1 MPVFHEYAGI
11 PLKGSGKM
19 KVGIIGLPQTGK
31 KKLFQLLTGMKSFHS
46 GLDASKSMTG
56 VAEIFDP
63 RFDVLAGLYNPVK
76 TVRARVNIDLLPR
89 LEAASIREGD
99 VFKDIADVD
108 ALCHVVRSFTNDAVY
123 HVNGSVNA
131 ERDVDTV
138 NAELILHDLLFIEKR
153 FERLEKAK
161 KKGMDEQVRREGALL
176 GRFREHLEMDLP
188 LRMLEIDEDDRRLIA
203 SYPFITLKKMI
214 IALNVSEADIS
225 SSDALTRMAERYRD
239 YAMEVMQISAELE
252 SEIAALESEKER
264 GDFMREAGIAEP
276 AVNLL
281 SRLCMRALGL
291 ISFFTVGDDEVR
303 QWLIRTG
310 SSAPEAAG
318 AIHTDMQ
325 RGFIRAEVMK
335 YPDLSGLKSED
346 AVKKAG
352 RFHVMG
358 REYIVEDGDIIS
370 FRFNV

>member
-1 MPVFHEYAGI
+1 
-11 PLKGSGKM
+11 M

-31 KKLFQLLTGMKSFHS
+31 KKLFQLLAGMKSSHS
-46 GLDASKSMTG
+46 GSDASKSMTG

-63 RFDVLAGLYNPVK
+63 RFDVLAGLYNPKK
-76 TVRARVNIDLLPR
+76 TVRARINIDLLPR
-89 LEAASIREGD
+89 LEAASIREGA

-108 ALCHVVRSFTNDAVY
+108 ALCHVVRAFDNDAVY
-123 HVNGSVNA
+123 HVSGSVSA
-131 ERDVDTV
+131 ERDVDSV

-161 KKGMDEQVRREGALL
+161 KKGMEEHARREEAIL
-176 GRFREHLEMDLP
+176 GRFRGHLEKNLP
-188 LRMLEIDEDDRRLIA
+188 LRLLEIEEDDRRLIA

-214 IALNVSEADIS
+214 LALNVSESDIS
-225 SSDALTRMAERYRD
+225 SGDAVARMTDRYRD
-239 YAMEVMQISAELE
+239 YGMEVMQISAELE
-252 SEIAALESEKER
+252 SQIAALESAEER
-264 GDFMREAGIAEP
+264 AEFMREAGIGEP

-281 SRLCMRALGL
+281 SRLCMRSLGL

-303 QWLIRTG
+303 QWLIRAG
-310 SSAPEAAG
+310 SGAPEAAG

-335 YPDLSGLKSED
+335 YPDIRELKSED

>member
-1 MPVFHEYAGI
+1 
-11 PLKGSGKM
+11 M

-31 KKLFQLLTGMKSFHS
+31 KKLFQLLTGMKSSHS
-46 GLDASKSMTG
+46 GPESIKGTTG

-63 RFDVLAGLYNPVK
+63 RFDVLAGLYNPRK
-76 TVRARVNIDLLPR
+76 TVRARINIDLLPK
-89 LEAASIREGD
+89 LEASSIREGD

-108 ALCHVVRSFTNDAVY
+108 ALCHVVRAFTDDAVY
-123 HVNGSVNA
+123 HVSGSVNP
-131 ERDVDTV
+131 ERDIDSV

-153 FERLEKAK
+153 FDRLEKAR
-161 KKGMDEQVRREGALL
+161 KKGMEEQARREEALL
-176 GRFREHLEMDLP
+176 GRFREHLEKDQP
-188 LRMLEIDEDDRRLIA
+188 LRLIEIEEEDRRLIA

-214 IALNVSEADIS
+214 IALNVSETDIANDDAVKRLAD
-225 SSDALTRMAERYRD
+225 RYRGSTI
-239 YAMEVMQISAELE
+239 EVMQISAELE
-252 SEIAALESEKER
+252 SEIAALESAEER
-264 GDFMREAGIAEP
+264 AEFMREAGIEEP

-281 SRLCMRALGL
+281 SRLCMRSLGL

-303 QWLIRTG
+303 QWLIRGG

-318 AIHTDMQ
+318 AIHTDIQ

-335 YPDLSGLKSED
+335 YPDLSELKSED

-358 REYIVEDGDIIS
+358 REYVVEDGDIIS

>member
-1 MPVFHEYAGI
+1 
-11 PLKGSGKM
+11 M

-31 KKLFQLLTGMKSFHS
+31 KKLFQLLTGMKSFHP
-46 GLDASKSMTG
+46 GQDASKAVTG

-63 RFDVLAGLYNPVK
+63 RFDVLAGLYNPRK
-76 TVRARVNIDLLPR
+76 TVRARVNVDLLPK
-89 LEAASIREGD
+89 LEAAAIRDGD

-108 ALCHVVRSFTNDAVY
+108 ALCHVVRAFSSDVVY
-123 HVNGSVNA
+123 HVSGNVNA
-131 ERDVDTV
+131 ERDIDSV

-161 KKGMDEQVRREGALL
+161 KKGIEEQARREEALL
-176 GRFREHLEMDLP
+176 GRFREHLEKDLP
-188 LRMLEIDEDDRRLIA
+188 LRLLEIEEEDRRLIA

-214 IALNVSEADIS
+214 IALNVSEKDIS
-225 SSDALTRMAERYRD
+225 SGDAVARMVERYRA
-239 YAMEVMQISAELE
+239 YGIEIMQISAELE
-252 SEIAALESEKER
+252 SEIAALESADER
-264 GDFMREAGIAEP
+264 AEFMREAGIEEP

-281 SRLCMRALGL
+281 SRLCMRSLGL

-303 QWLIRTG
+303 QWLIRMG

-318 AIHTDMQ
+318 AIHTDIQ

-335 YPDLSGLKSED
+335 YPDLSELKSED